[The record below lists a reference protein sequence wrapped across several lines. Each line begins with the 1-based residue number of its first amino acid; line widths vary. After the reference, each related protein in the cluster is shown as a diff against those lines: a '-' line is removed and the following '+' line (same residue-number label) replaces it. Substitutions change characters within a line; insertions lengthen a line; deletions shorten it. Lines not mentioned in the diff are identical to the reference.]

1 MKSIKRQSL
10 LLLVAVLC
18 AATGWAQPYRI
29 NRQRLCI
36 EGVSFA
42 KKASVSSSNYLFMD
56 DFSIAP
62 GETKTVPVYLTS
74 SMPIWL
80 FQADVVLPSGLT
92 ATDVEFSSAFA
103 GTTAA
108 SQYSVESGTVN
119 GNFRVLTINTTKTRS
134 IPSGTRQHLLNLTIK
149 AASGLSPQSLTAT
162 ISGFD
167 FIEASTGYEY
177 AYEGESRSCTV
188 TITQSLATGLT
199 LSRSELSLYVGDQ
212 STLTATVT
220 PSTASQS
227 VAWGSSNTDVVTVNQ
242 SGVVTAVGA
251 GSAIVTATT
260 TDGSYITRTCTV
272 TVSRRQATSVTVSPT
287 SATLQVGDTKQ
298 LTATV
303 SPSSALQGVTW
314 STSNSSV
321 ATVSSS
327 GLVSAKAT
335 GTATITATAQDG
347 SGKKGTCTIT
357 VSPVKVSSV
366 TVQPS
371 SVSIEAG
378 KSVTLTATIAPSN
391 ASNKAVGWTSSN
403 TNVAIVS
410 ADGVVTGKNVGT
422 CTITATAKDGSGK
435 KGTCSVTVTRP
446 TATGM
451 TLSHSELSLY
461 VGDQS
466 TLTAT
471 VTPSTASQSVAWG
484 SSNTDVVTVN
494 QSGVVTAV
502 GAGSA
507 IVTATTTDGSYITRT
522 CTVTVSRRQAT
533 SVTVSP
539 TSATLQVGDTKQ
551 LTATVSPSSALQGVT
566 WSTSNSSVAT
576 VSSSGLVSAKATGT
590 ATITATA
597 QDGSGKKGTCTI
609 TVNPV
614 LATSITLD
622 RTEITLGMGESTT
635 LTATVLPAN
644 ATNRNVTW
652 KSSNTTIATVTSGGV
667 VTARSEGTGTAT
679 ITATT
684 ADGTNL
690 KATCH
695 VTVTRQT
702 ATSLTLNTEIL
713 TVEKGRTTQLTATV
727 TPGTA
732 SQALEWSSANTD
744 VATVDATGR
753 VTGVA
758 DGHTVV
764 TARTL
769 DGSNLTASCT
779 VIVEDN
785 SLRGDVTN
793 DGRVDIDD
801 VNAVLNL
808 IIRMVPGDTY
818 SNTADVSDDGNV
830 DVDDLNIII
839 NIILGKDKGLQY
851 VVNGVQFNMVRVQGG
866 VFTMGGTDEQGSDVV
881 PERELPTHQVVLSS
895 YSIGATEVT
904 QELWKAV
911 MGSNPAYFTG
921 DLQRPVEN
929 ITWNDCMEFITRLN
943 TLTGQSFRLPTEA
956 EWEYAARGGRLSQ
969 GYKYAGSDD
978 ANSVAWYRGNCGG
991 TTHPV
996 AQKEANELGLY
1007 DMSGNVMEFCSDW
1020 YGPYSAE
1027 MQVNPT
1033 GAATGTNR
1041 VRRGGCHSYGPEVTR
1056 VSDRG
1061 SLIPTTTTTATGLRL
1076 AK

>member
-272 TVSRRQATSVTVSPT
+272 TVSRRQATGVTVSPT
-287 SATLQVGDTKQ
+287 SATLLVGDTKQ

-327 GLVSAKAT
+327 GLVT
-335 GTATITATAQDG
+335 
-347 SGKKGTCTIT
+347 
-357 VSPVKVSSV
+357 
-366 TVQPS
+366 
-371 SVSIEAG
+371 
-378 KSVTLTATIAPSN
+378 
-391 ASNKAVGWTSSN
+391 
-403 TNVAIVS
+403 
-410 ADGVVTGKNVGT
+410 
-422 CTITATAKDGSGK
+422 
-435 KGTCSVTVTRP
+435 
-446 TATGM
+446 
-451 TLSHSELSLY
+451 
-461 VGDQS
+461 
-466 TLTAT
+466 
-471 VTPSTASQSVAWG
+471 
-484 SSNTDVVTVN
+484 
-494 QSGVVTAV
+494 
-502 GAGSA
+502 
-507 IVTATTTDGSYITRT
+507 
-522 CTVTVSRRQAT
+522 
-533 SVTVSP
+533 
-539 TSATLQVGDTKQ
+539 
-551 LTATVSPSSALQGVT
+551 
-566 WSTSNSSVAT
+566 
-576 VSSSGLVSAKATGT
+576 AKATGT